1 MFKSGVQIVLPKA
14 TAVGPDDSS
23 SYDKEIWKWEWF
35 TRLLSFLMVD
45 VVGRLVAIAIFLP
58 TMLIGAAAGWSIKMF
73 SDADDG
79 CTDGDECNN
88 WGWRLFYWCIKMLY
102 IVLFKKRAESKSS
115 SFQDDDN
122 TETDDTKYTSST
134 ETEMRDE
141 TEEDEETK
149 KKNINNL
156 PIQWQ
161 KNTTSMRMMPNDHR
175 CNHKLMRKKNPQVES
190 PSREHILSSRRVPS
204 TPFVIGTQHRHAF
217 DGRGNSTPS
226 RIQSTPCGTS
236 MPSSKPTGVMQQQQQ
251 QQHLLRPNDKMAHV
265 NNHWQKTYS
274 SSSSA
279 ASTRKKKVTFGGHT
293 QVVLTK
299 CVLGSLPHESMMH
312 LMECHIPIGTGPIS
326 EDKVL
331 WKSFEEYE
339 SQRSS
344 IPRGTGYRYS
354 VRERMYITGMTQ
366 QQVIAHFSHVAM
378 MEEEVNR
385 RSRAA
390 ASKEELQDVDVEES
404 ECIPMDIDDDCTEIE
419 DEINNDDPMDIDYI
433 DPDL

>member
-156 PIQWQ
+156 PIQRQ
-161 KNTTSMRMMPNDHR
+161 KNTTSMMMMPNDHR

-226 RIQSTPCGTS
+226 RIQSTPCGKS
-236 MPSSKPTGVMQQQQQ
+236 MPSSKPTEET
-251 QQHLLRPNDKMAHV
+251 KKKA
-265 NNHWQKTYS
+265 S
-274 SSSSA
+274 SSSTS
-279 ASTRKKKVTFGGHT
+279 STTHFGISQLYPEETSEEKTKTEKKKKVTFGGEI
-293 QVVLTK
+293 QVIVTK
-299 CVLGSLPHESMMH
+299 CVLGCRPHDSILQGMD
-312 LMECHIPIGTGPIS
+312 CPIPIGTGHIS
-326 EDKVL
+326 DDRVEYCSIDK
-331 WKSFEEYE
+331 YE
-339 SQRSS
+339 AQRSC
-344 IPRGTGYRYS
+344 IQRGYGYYYTPE
-354 VRERMYITGMTQ
+354 ERMQITGMTSRQ
-366 QQVIAHFSHVAM
+366 AMDYFSREVM
-378 MEEEVNR
+378 MEEEAVR
-385 RSRAA
+385 KAT
-390 ASKEELQDVDVEES
+390 ES
-404 ECIPMDIDDDCTEIE
+404 NDIDESAPMDIDENNWTEIQY
-419 DEINNDDPMDIDYI
+419 DETWI